1 MLKEFRYAARVLLHT
16 PLFTAVAAL
25 SLALGIGGAASVF
38 TVLNAV
44 LLRSLA
50 IPNPQQLY
58 AAETHRPGGMSPRY
72 AWPVAEEA
80 RDQLKGRAE
89 LFAATTATGMQVRI
103 AGRTD
108 AAATDRGMIQLVSG
122 EYFAVLRQ
130 QAQTG
135 RLLAPA
141 DNASP
146 AAHPVAVISDAYWT
160 RRFNRSPDIVGRE
173 IIIGGASLTVV
184 GVAGPRFFGPFLSMR
199 NPDVWIPLIHQPAV
213 RYAVNAS
220 MSDGDGLQPWA
231 PQRTIQWLFLF
242 ARVPEASAVPG
253 VASALT
259 RLHRLDALTRASEP
273 DDRQRVETER
283 VLLESAGRG
292 VSPMRGEL
300 STPLVVLLAMVGVLL
315 AVTCGNVASLL
326 LARASAREREVAI
339 RMAIGAGRWRV
350 VRQQL
355 VETVLLSFVGGGL
368 GLIVA
373 AWGRDALLVMFSGG
387 ATAIDLDTSFDWR
400 VLTFALGVTILS
412 GLTAGVLPALR
423 STQIAPTDALKAQAR
438 QVGGG
443 GGRRGAFLGKAL
455 VVAQIA
461 FCVLLLV
468 LAGLF
473 VRSMQSLLRTDVGFD
488 RGHILVGRLDVRSLG
503 FTNAQRQAL
512 YVRLIERLRRVPGV
526 VGASLSLN
534 GPLGTSQRSSSLSV
548 EGYTPGPREELET
561 NEEIIT
567 AGYFD
572 TVGLRIVEGRAFT
585 ADDGQAGRRT
595 SIINESMARRFFPSG
610 RAIGK
615 RWSYGDPFGPESPVI
630 VGVVQDARY
639 NRLRGS
645 APNMIYGLSAALPD
659 DVLSNFEI
667 RTSVAPEQLVKT
679 VTQALAEAEP
689 SAPVFDVVPLD
700 VRLNRGIANDRLVA
714 HLTSA
719 FGIVALTLA
728 SLGLYGTISYGVAR
742 RVRELGVRMAL
753 GADRADVL
761 WLVVR
766 EALVLVAFGAA
777 IGLPLAFAASRS
789 IASMLHG
796 VRPIDPA
803 AYAAGPLLL
812 LVVATIAA
820 YLPAHRASRI
830 DPMAALRAE

>member
-1 MLKEFRYAARVLLHT
+1 M
-16 PLFTAVAAL
+16 
-25 SLALGIGGAASVF
+25 
-38 TVLNAV
+38 
-44 LLRSLA
+44 
-50 IPNPQQLY
+50 
-58 AAETHRPGGMSPRY
+58 
-72 AWPVAEEA
+72 
-80 RDQLKGRAE
+80 
-89 LFAATTATGMQVRI
+89 
-103 AGRTD
+103 
-108 AAATDRGMIQLVSG
+108 
-122 EYFAVLRQ
+122 
-130 QAQTG
+130 
-135 RLLAPA
+135 
-141 DNASP
+141 
-146 AAHPVAVISDAYWT
+146 
-160 RRFNRSPDIVGRE
+160 
-173 IIIGGASLTVV
+173 
-184 GVAGPRFFGPFLSMR
+184 
-199 NPDVWIPLIHQPAV
+199 
-213 RYAVNAS
+213 
-220 MSDGDGLQPWA
+220 
-231 PQRTIQWLFLF
+231 
-242 ARVPEASAVPG
+242 
-253 VASALT
+253 
-259 RLHRLDALTRASEP
+259 
-273 DDRQRVETER
+273 
-283 VLLESAGRG
+283 
-292 VSPMRGEL
+292 
-300 STPLVVLLAMVGVLL
+300 
-315 AVTCGNVASLL
+315 
-326 LARASAREREVAI
+326 
-339 RMAIGAGRWRV
+339 
-350 VRQQL
+350 RQQL

-412 GLTAGVLPALR
+412 GLTAGLIPALR

-438 QVGGG
+438 QVGG